1 MSLFFPAHDIALG
14 HGVRHYT
21 PAARIQR
28 LQADLAWL
36 QEVWNAPAVQPDV
49 MPLPWG
55 WNWDTREY
63 LARTMHIGREN
74 LPTDAQLEAMRQLSH
89 RRTSIALLKAL
100 DFSGQMP
107 EYLDSVEKMSDFVA
121 RMDAMGREF
130 VLKSPWSS
138 SGRGLM
144 RSAAMSREVL
154 TRQASATIT
163 TMGGIMGEAWFPK
176 LMDFA
181 MLFRVGH
188 SDVHFLG
195 YSLFENAENC
205 TYRMGYLLSNQAIE
219 AKIGE
224 SGLPLL
230 AERLREALANVF
242 RPFFGLPWQVGY
254 IGVDMMR
261 LAPLANNPDLSI
273 HPCVEL
279 NLRCTM
285 GVVARLWADVH
296 LKAGQQGRFEI
307 SPMDAMGH
315 FHAQFRVE

>member
-1 MSLFFPAHDIALG
+1 MKVISIFNFNFTLLFFPAHDIALG

-36 QEVWNAPAVQPDV
+36 QEVWNNPAVQPDP

-63 LARTMHIGREN
+63 MARTMHIGREN
-74 LPTDAQLEAMRQLSH
+74 LPTDGQLEALRQLSH
-89 RRTSIALLKAL
+89 RRTSIRLLEALG
-100 DFSGQMP
+100 FSGQMP
-107 EYLDSVEKMSDFVA
+107 EYLDSAEKLSDFIA
-121 RMDAMGREF
+121 RMDAIGQEF

-144 RSAAMSREVL
+144 RSEAMSREVL
-154 TRQASATIT
+154 IRQALATIT
-163 TMGGIMGEAWFPK
+163 TMGGIMGEAWFAK
-176 LMDFA
+176 EMDFA

-205 TYRMGYLLSNQAIE
+205 TYRTGYLLSNQAIVE
-219 AKIGE
+219 KIGE
-224 SGLPLL
+224 PEL
-230 AERLREALANVF
+230 ASLSERLREALANVF

-254 IGVDMMR
+254 IGVTLSGANPTNSMM
-261 LAPLANNPDLSI
+261 S
-273 HPCVEL
+273 
-279 NLRCTM
+279 
-285 GVVARLWADVH
+285 
-296 LKAGQQGRFEI
+296 I
-307 SPMDAMGH
+307 SPQLGQPISRILVPIIQLAGH
-315 FHAQFRVE
+315 MPRPVGSLARTSIRP